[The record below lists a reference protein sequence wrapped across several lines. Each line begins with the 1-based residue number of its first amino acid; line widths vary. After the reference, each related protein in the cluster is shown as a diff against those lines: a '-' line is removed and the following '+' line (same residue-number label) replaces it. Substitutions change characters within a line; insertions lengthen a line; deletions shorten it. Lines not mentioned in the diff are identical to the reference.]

1 MEGSSTICGRP
12 IHHHAGYALIEFI
25 GGLCAAPVSGIA
37 AGMRAFAKSQQ
48 QARARRELSSLSD
61 HFLRDI
67 GVDRHDIDRLF
78 R

>member
-1 MEGSSTICGRP
+1 MEASSSIALRRMQN
-12 IHHHAGYALIEFI
+12 HAGFALIEALI
-25 GGLCAAPVSGIA
+25 ELAA
-37 AGMRAFAKSQQ
+37 AGWQALARQAEAIAERQR

-67 GVDRHDIDRLF
+67 GLERNQIDRLF